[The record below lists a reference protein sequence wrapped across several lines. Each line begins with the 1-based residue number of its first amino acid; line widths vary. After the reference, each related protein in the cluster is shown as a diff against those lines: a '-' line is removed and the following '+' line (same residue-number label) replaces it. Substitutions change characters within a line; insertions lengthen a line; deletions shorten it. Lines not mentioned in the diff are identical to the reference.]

1 MVVSY
6 LFKGRLQCTV
16 RSRKTQ
22 YETYQADEMFLRCV
36 KIGTFHQKGDLMKFS
51 AALAVVLLI
60 VAGQSC
66 KDLGTPVPTPTAPPA
81 PFNPGPQS
89 FANDIHPILLA
100 NCATPGCHAGQNPSS
115 GYNQSTYAGVRAG
128 GVNYGTNV
136 VIAGDS
142 TNSGIM
148 KELRG
153 TGIVGRM
160 PFGGPYAATGLPDT
174 MIVKIGLWI
183 QQGALNN

>member
-1 MVVSY
+1 
-6 LFKGRLQCTV
+6 
-16 RSRKTQ
+16 
-22 YETYQADEMFLRCV
+22 
-36 KIGTFHQKGDLMKFS
+36 MKLS
-51 AALAVVLLI
+51 VAIAATLLTLGI
-60 VAGQSC
+60 QSC
-66 KDLGTPVPTPTAPPA
+66 QDLGTLVPTPTTPTP

-100 NCATPGCHAGQNPSS
+100 NCATQGCHAGQNPSS

-160 PFGGPYAATGLPDT
+160 PFGGPYASTGLPDT

-183 QQGALNN
+183 QQGAQNN

>member
-1 MVVSY
+1 M
-6 LFKGRLQCTV
+6 
-16 RSRKTQ
+16 
-22 YETYQADEMFLRCV
+22 
-36 KIGTFHQKGDLMKFS
+36 MKS
-51 AALAVVLLI
+51 AIVAVLLLL
-60 VAGQSC
+60 VLVVQSC
-66 KDLGTPVPTPTAPPA
+66 NDLGTEIPAPVIPPA
-81 PFNPGPQS
+81 PFIPGPQS
-89 FANDIHPILLA
+89 FATDVHPILLA
-100 NCATPGCHAGQNPSS
+100 HCATTGCHAGSTPSS
-115 GYNQSTYAGVRAG
+115 GFNQSTYAGVRAG

-136 VIAGDS
+136 VIPGDS

-160 PFGGPYAATGLPDT
+160 PFGGQYASTGLPDT

>member
-1 MVVSY
+1 MKLSVAIAA
-6 LFKGRLQCTV
+6 T
-16 RSRKTQ
+16 
-22 YETYQADEMFLRCV
+22 FLTLGIQNC
-36 KIGTFHQKGDLMKFS
+36 Q
-51 AALAVVLLI
+51 
-60 VAGQSC
+60 
-66 KDLGTPVPTPTAPPA
+66 DLGTPVPIPITPLP

-100 NCATPGCHAGQNPSS
+100 NCATPGCHSGSTPSS
-115 GYNQSTYAGVRAG
+115 GFNQSTYAGVRAG

-160 PFGGPYAATGLPDT
+160 PFGGPYASTGLPDT

-183 QQGALNN
+183 QQGAQNN